1 MLDYDRPERSLREI
15 ITKISGTTP
24 FVVREFGNREVSDY
38 YEMKEQVKTIVNT
51 FNKMQKPD
59 NRMFYDRKRV
69 NEFAKENSKMIQYGP
84 LIRNKDRALKKLRDY
99 RRFVLAQPRENM
111 DGATKKRLIDQTRR
125 QERQIL
131 SDIIEYRKKLYD

>member
-1 MLDYDRPERSLREI
+1 
-15 ITKISGTTP
+15 
-24 FVVREFGNREVSDY
+24 
-38 YEMKEQVKTIVNT
+38 
-51 FNKMQKPD
+51 MQKPD

-69 NEFAKENSKMIQYGP
+69 NEFAKENAKMIQYGP
-84 LIRNKDRALKKLRDY
+84 LIRNKDRALKKLREY